1 MLERGEVFETL
12 DCLKN
17 QGKIRFYGVSAETVS
32 DACICLKYS
41 KVSSLQV
48 VLNLL
53 EQEAVKELLPLAQ
66 QKKIAIIAR
75 VPLARGLLTKRMT
88 VQTGPLI
95 DNRQLQ
101 LGRSKAEEFA
111 FLVNGNQTLPQAAS
125 QFVLHHPQVSVVIP
139 GTSTVRH
146 LEDNIKALESPT
158 LTKEELEKIALL
170 AQKSSYK
177 TERIEV

>member
-1 MLERGEVFETL
+1 
-12 DCLKN
+12 
-17 QGKIRFYGVSAETVS
+17 
-32 DACICLKYS
+32 
-41 KVSSLQV
+41 
-48 VLNLL
+48 
-53 EQEAVKELLPLAQ
+53 
-66 QKKIAIIAR
+66 
-75 VPLARGLLTKRMT
+75 MT